1 MRKSWT
7 AGTRSARTLSRLRL
21 SRRDYDY
28 DLVRV
33 VVSSPCES
41 CNSGWLI
48 MYEAYFFGEPKMK
61 QLTQTASLTTSPIS
75 SSGVRSI
82 KCLSPATMQR
92 RMDWNITE
100 SNGTDAEVTWLR
112 MWERTAGKNAGVPI
126 RCRGRWSDEC
136 IRTRIARLP
145 GHADGISK

>member
-48 MYEAYFFGEPKMK
+48 MSKREMV
-61 QLTQTASLTTSPIS
+61 LVTSLMTRPTSKE
-75 SSGVRSI
+75 I
-82 KCLSPATMQR
+82 KR
-92 RMDWNITE
+92 
-100 SNGTDAEVTWLR
+100 
-112 MWERTAGKNAGVPI
+112 
-126 RCRGRWSDEC
+126 
-136 IRTRIARLP
+136 
-145 GHADGISK
+145 